1 MKKIIIYF
9 CCFILTGCSGSEPV
23 AQETIPVDD
32 KMVNNANICNV
43 YESSNWQAAVK
54 KNDAGNLNLKVTGD
68 VVMPTPGYKIEWNRG
83 PMDRRQPPSL
93 RLILKATPP
102 AGVASIQVLTQQNV
116 EFIMDSPVPKY
127 RSIII
132 LCGDKKLSE
141 IQDVA
146 LVN

>member
-9 CCFILTGCSGSEPV
+9 SCLILTACSGSKPV
-23 AQETIPVDD
+23 AQETIPVEN
-32 KMVNNANICNV
+32 KMVNNDNMCKV
-43 YESSNWQAAVK
+43 LKSSNWQAAVK
-54 KNDAGNLNLKVTGD
+54 KNDAGKINLKVTGD
-68 VVMPTPGYKIEWNRG
+68 VMMPTPGYKIEWYRG

-102 AGVASIQVLTQQNV
+102 QGEASIQVLTQQNV

-132 LCGDKKLSE
+132 LCDDKKLTE

-146 LVN
+146 LGN